1 MAIEYKIR
9 ISEKQRKL
17 IMRALTTAV
26 ANNRRLTS
34 GGVLNDDE
42 WMGLIAVFANPQ
54 AADDLPG
61 QSYISGEGW
70 GRAKTKLGVELGRS
84 IACGSLICPRLLLL
98 PQRATMQTPQGFDA
112 KHHRWVVSQST
123 TGSGQ
128 GVDAIRSLVSHN
140 ENRAR
145 ITLQCCQAS
154 FSQLGKKPGAD
165 RTGAEILVTP
175 SHPVNQPPPACRS
188 VTPGSK
194 SSTATTSA
202 SGGIRTPG
210 ARASWTRRCAFG
222 VRPRA
227 LPLSRFSLLQRGGN
241 AAAGSSLR
249 SSWQSA
255 ACR

>member
-1 MAIEYKIR
+1 MAIQYKVL

-112 KHHRWVVSQST
+112 KHHRWVVSHRRELCCALVAQLPATQETPGPKGTGVEILALPEAPAPPQHKTSNAQQRRRHKALMRNT
-123 TGSGQ
+123 TGGLFPNQ
-128 GVDAIRSLVSHN
+128 RPAP
-140 ENRAR
+140 
-145 ITLQCCQAS
+145 
-154 FSQLGKKPGAD
+154 GK
-165 RTGAEILVTP
+165 V
-175 SHPVNQPPPACRS
+175 
-188 VTPGSK
+188 
-194 SSTATTSA
+194 
-202 SGGIRTPG
+202 
-210 ARASWTRRCAFG
+210 WM
-222 VRPRA
+222 
-227 LPLSRFSLLQRGGN
+227 
-241 AAAGSSLR
+241 
-249 SSWQSA
+249 QSA
-255 ACR
+255 AWSVTTKTGLG